1 MMRLPNAFLQA
12 PIAHRG
18 LHDENAQQAENS
30 RAAICAAIA
39 CGYGI
44 EINLQ
49 LSKDGQAVVFHD
61 YALDRM
67 THETGFVNQY
77 SAADLTAITLKHSGG
92 ETLPSLTDILALIN
106 GKVPLLIELKDQDG
120 QMGSRV
126 GQLERATVQA
136 LKPYQGPVAV
146 MSFNP
151 HSVLQ
156 MTSLAPDVPRGL
168 ISEAYTAEDWP
179 MLPAGTR
186 DRLRGIP
193 DYRSTK
199 SCFIS
204 HDVNDLERAR
214 VAELKARG
222 ATILCWTIRSTTI
235 EVTARDIAHNIT
247 FEGYQPAKHP

>member
-1 MMRLPNAFLQA
+1 MMRLPDAFLQA

-18 LHDENAQQAENS
+18 LHDENAQRAENS
-30 RAAICAAIA
+30 RAAICAAA
-39 CGYGI
+39 AGGYGI
-44 EINLQ
+44 EIDLQ

-67 THETGFVNQY
+67 TNETGFVNRY

-92 ETLPSLTDILALIN
+92 ETLPSLTDILALID

-120 QMGSRV
+120 QMGARV
-126 GQLERATVQA
+126 GRLERATIQA
-136 LKPYQGPVAV
+136 LKPYRGPVAV

-151 HSVLQ
+151 NSVLQ
-156 MTSLAPDVPRGL
+156 MASLVPDVPRRL
-168 ISEAYTAEDWP
+168 ISEAHSAEDWP

-186 DRLRGIP
+186 DRLRSIP
-193 DYRSTK
+193 DYRSTQ

-214 VAELKARG
+214 VAELKAHG